1 MNLCERKALLLSGPQ
16 YHNERKPTAARI
28 SRFYEHIDPLGIAIV
43 SAVLEK
49 HGFERKWLPMTPGKV
64 NKLEKYIEEA
74 GFIFISARHFDTSL
88 AQKVI
93 RMANKHGKTTV
104 VGGYGPTFNP
114 SAFEKA
120 TVRVR
125 GEAEPIFEQLVDDL
139 LSGKPEEIYDAA
151 KLPPFDLEN
160 YIWPDRNI
168 FSSTRQLEGSHLKR
182 HPQEWQRGCKNWCS
196 FCSPVRLQKRGIRAR
211 KIPDIIAEI
220 EHLKLKKGDYVFSTD
235 LNTTAIPSEELN
247 ELFRHL
253 KDKGIRWFTEGTVAP
268 LIKDL
273 ENGGNL
279 LRLMSAQK
287 EIGGCY
293 SFLYGADDLVKEKV
307 AGSLDKQVIF
317 LKRAVQIFKE
327 FNIPLNLSIVLGLDH
342 HQYPETFFQT
352 AAILE
357 ETHVSNIFFQIA
369 TPYLG
374 TPWGNLVY
382 KEGRVF
388 ETETS
393 YFNHTQPVATPKQMT
408 REQLQQGA
416 YWIIRQF
423 NSPEKIAKTAKANLN
438 SSVMSRNPTLGIF
451 LSGLLWGFE
460 RYLSILELSARG
472 YVNRKIQQ
480 ELDASFKAWQKR
492 NS

>member
-1 MNLCERKALLLSGPQ
+1 MSICERKALLLSGPQ
-16 YHNERKPTAARI
+16 YHNERKPITAQI
-28 SRFYEHIDPLGIAIV
+28 SRSYEHIDPLGIAIV
-43 SAVLEK
+43 STVLEK
-49 HGFERKWLPMTPGKV
+49 HGFERKWLPITPKKV
-64 NKLEKYIEEA
+64 DKLEKYIEEV

-93 RMANKHGKTTV
+93 KMANKHGKTTI

-125 GEAEPIFEQLVDDL
+125 GEAEPVFKQLMDDL
-139 LSGKPEEIYDAA
+139 LSGKPEEIYDAT
-151 KLPPFDLEN
+151 KLPPFDLKD

-168 FSSTRQLEGSHLKR
+168 FPSSLLPGGNRFKR
-182 HPQEWQRGCKNWCS
+182 YPQEWQRGCKNWCS
-196 FCSPVRLQKRGIRAR
+196 FCSPVRLQKRGVRVR

-235 LNTTAIPSEELN
+235 LNTTAVPSEELG

-253 KDKGIRWFTEGTVAP
+253 KDRGIRWFTEGTVAP
-268 LIKDL
+268 LLEDL

-293 SFLYGADDLVKEKV
+293 SFLYGADDLVKERV
-307 AGSLDKQVIF
+307 AGSLDKKVAL
-317 LKRAVQIFKE
+317 LKKAVQVFRE
-327 FNIPLNLSIVLGLDH
+327 FSIPLNFSIVLGLDH

-352 AAILE
+352 ALILE
-357 ETHVSNIFFQIA
+357 EANASNIFFQIA

-374 TPWGNLVY
+374 TPWGNSVY
-382 KEGRVF
+382 REGRVF
-388 ETETS
+388 ETETTH
-393 YFNHTQPVATPKQMT
+393 FNHNQPVATPKQMT
-408 REQLQQGA
+408 KEQLQQGT

-423 NSPEKIAKTAKANLN
+423 NNPEKIAKTARANLN
-438 SSVMSRNPTLGIF
+438 SSVMSRNPTLGVF

-472 YVNRKIQQ
+472 YVDKKTQK
-480 ELDASFKAWQKR
+480 ELDAQFKAWQKR
-492 NS
+492 KS